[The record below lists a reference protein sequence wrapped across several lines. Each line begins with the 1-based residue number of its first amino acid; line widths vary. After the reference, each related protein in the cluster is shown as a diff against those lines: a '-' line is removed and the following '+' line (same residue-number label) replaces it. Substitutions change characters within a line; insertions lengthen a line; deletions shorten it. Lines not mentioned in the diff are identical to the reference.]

1 MVSTEK
7 RNVLLLAGSQ
17 ALAQTTSVVVITAS
31 GVVGLSL
38 APQKSLATL
47 PVAITLV
54 GTAITLI
61 PASWL
66 MQRFGRRAGF
76 LAGASLGCL
85 AGLIAAAAVHR
96 HSFMLFLL
104 AALLVGGYSGFA
116 QYYRFA
122 AADVASDAF
131 RGRAISWVV
140 SGGVVAALAGPAIV
154 RLTGDLAAPPFL
166 ATYLALVPLGVLAL
180 FFIMRLSVPP
190 MKVERSAG
198 EARPLREIIRQ
209 PVYLTALAGSTVG
222 FAVMTT
228 VMTATPIA
236 MLMCGQSVADSTLV
250 IQWHVLGMYLPS
262 FFTGSLIR
270 RHGVLAIM
278 GCGIALLAAHVV
290 IALSGVEFLHFVS
303 GLTLLGVGWNFLFVG
318 GTTLLTEAYRPAER
332 AKAQAA
338 HDFIMFAVVSLG
350 SFSAGALLDG
360 GGWGAVNLVV
370 VPFLLLAAAAV
381 FALSLARG
389 SRTRH
394 PRPD

>member
-1 MVSTEK
+1 MPNSGK
-7 RNVLLLAGSQ
+7 RNVLLLAGAQ

-31 GVVGLSL
+31 GVVGLDL
-38 APQKSLATL
+38 APTRSLATL
-47 PVAITLV
+47 PVAMTLV

-61 PASWL
+61 PASAL
-66 MQRFGRRAGF
+66 MQRLGRRAGF
-76 LAGASLGCL
+76 AVGASLGCL
-85 AGLIAAAAVHR
+85 AGLAAALAVHA
-96 HSFMLFLL
+96 HSFWLFLV
-104 AALLVGGYSGFA
+104 AAVLVGCYSGFA

-154 RLTGDLAAPPFL
+154 RVTGGLTSPPFI
-166 ATYLALVPLGVLAL
+166 ATYLSLVALGVLAL
-180 FFIMRLSVPP
+180 FFISRLSVPP
-190 MKVERSAG
+190 MRVAQSEG
-198 EARPLREIIRQ
+198 PARPLREILRQ

-236 MLMCGQSVADSTLV
+236 MLMCGQTVADSTQV
-250 IQWHVLGMYLPS
+250 IQWHVLGMYVPS

-290 IALSGVEFLHFVS
+290 IALSGVQFLHFVS

-360 GGWGAVNLVV
+360 WGWGAVNLVV
-370 VPFLLLAAAAV
+370 VPFLVVAAAAV
-381 FALSLARG
+381 LALAMGGRRVG
-389 SRTRH
+389 H
-394 PRPD
+394 P

>member
-1 MVSTEK
+1 
-7 RNVLLLAGSQ
+7 
-17 ALAQTTSVVVITAS
+17 VVITAS

-38 APQKSLATL
+38 APDRSLATL

-54 GTAITLI
+54 GTAATLI
-61 PASWL
+61 PASWF

-76 LAGASLGCL
+76 ALGATMGCL
-85 AGLIAAAAVHR
+85 AGLAAAAAVHI
-96 HSFMLFLL
+96 HSFALFLF
-104 AALLVGGYSGFA
+104 AAFLVGCFSGFA

-131 RGRAISWVV
+131 RSRAISWVV
-140 SGGVVAALAGPAIV
+140 SGGVVAAIAGPAIV
-154 RLTGDLAAPPFL
+154 RFTDTLASPPFL
-166 ATYLALVPLGVLAL
+166 ATYLALIALGIVSLL
-180 FFIMRLSVPP
+180 FITRLSIPP
-190 MKVERSAG
+190 MRVEQG
-198 EARPLREIIRQ
+198 EGPSRPLWEIIRQ

-236 MLMCGQSVADSTLV
+236 MLMCGQTVADSTLV
-250 IQWHVLGMYLPS
+250 IQWHVLGMYVPS

-270 RHGVLAIM
+270 RHGVLAVM
-278 GCGIALLAAHVV
+278 GCGIVLLGAHVV

-338 HDFIMFAVVSLG
+338 HDFIMFAVVSAG

-360 GGWGAVNLVV
+360 WGWNAVNLVV
-370 VPFLLLAAAAV
+370 LPFLFLAAAAV
-381 FALSLARG
+381 LAMALKSG
-389 SRTRH
+389 
-394 PRPD
+394 PRPGR

>member
-1 MVSTEK
+1 MQSSER
-7 RNVLLLAGSQ
+7 RNVLLLAGAQ

-31 GVVGLSL
+31 GVVGLEL

-47 PVAITLV
+47 PVAMTLV

-61 PASWL
+61 PASAF

-76 LAGASLGCL
+76 ILGASLGCL
-85 AGLIAAAAVHR
+85 AGIAAAIAVHE
-96 HSFMLFLL
+96 HSFGLFLL
-104 AALLVGGYSGFA
+104 AALLVGSYSGFS

-122 AADVASDAF
+122 AADVASDAW

-140 SGGVVAALAGPAIV
+140 SGGIVAAIAGPAIV
-154 RLTGDLAAPPFL
+154 RFTDDLAAPPFI
-166 ATYLALVPLGVLAL
+166 ATYLALIALGIVAL
-180 FFIMRLSVPP
+180 FLLSRLAVPP
-190 MKVERSAG
+190 LRVAHAEGS
-198 EARPLREIIRQ
+198 ARPLREILRQ

-270 RHGVLAIM
+270 RHGVLAVM

-290 IALSGVEFLHFVS
+290 IALSGIEFLHFVS

-360 GGWGAVNLVV
+360 WGWGAVNLIV
-370 VPFLLLAAAAV
+370 VPFLFVAAAAV
-381 FALSLARG
+381 FALGISRG
-389 SRTRH
+389 LKSGHVR
-394 PRPD
+394 

>member
-1 MVSTEK
+1 MIPSEK
-7 RNVLLLAGSQ
+7 RNVLLLAGAQ

-31 GVVGLSL
+31 GVVGLEL
-38 APQKSLATL
+38 APSRSLATL
-47 PVAITLV
+47 PVAMTLV

-76 LAGASLGCL
+76 LLGATLGCL
-85 AGLIAAAAVHR
+85 AGLAAAVAVHR
-96 HSFMLFLL
+96 HSFGLFLF
-104 AALLVGGYSGFA
+104 AALMVGGYSGFA

-131 RGRAISWVV
+131 RSRAISWVV
-140 SGGVVAALAGPAIV
+140 SGGVFAAIAGPAIV
-154 RLTGDLAAPPFL
+154 RFTGDLAAPPFL
-166 ATYLALVPLGVLAL
+166 ATYLALIALGIIAL
-180 FFIMRLSVPP
+180 FFIARLSVPP
-190 MKVERSAG
+190 MRVEHAAG
-198 EARPLREIIRQ
+198 PSRPLWQILCQ

-236 MLMCGQSVADSTLV
+236 MLMCGQTVADSTLV
-250 IQWHVLGMYLPS
+250 IQWHVLGMYVPS

-270 RHGVLAIM
+270 RHGVLAVM
-278 GCGIALLAAHVV
+278 GCGIALLGAHVV

-318 GTTLLTEAYRPAER
+318 GTTLLTETYHPAER

-338 HDFIMFAVVSLG
+338 HDFIMFAVVSVG
-350 SFSAGALLDG
+350 SFSAGALLNTW
-360 GGWGAVNLVV
+360 GWGSVNLIVL
-370 VPFLLLAAAAV
+370 PFLFLAAAAV
-381 FALSLARG
+381 AGLALTRKSRLRG
-389 SRTRH
+389 A
-394 PRPD
+394 